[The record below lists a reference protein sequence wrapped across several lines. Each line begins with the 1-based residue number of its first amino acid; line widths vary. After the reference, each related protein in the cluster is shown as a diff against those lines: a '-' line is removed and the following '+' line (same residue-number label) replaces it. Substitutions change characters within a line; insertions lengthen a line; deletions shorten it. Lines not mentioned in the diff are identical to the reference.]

1 MNPKKANIIFW
12 TMLIIGALAG
22 GIGSTEGVKWM
33 SMLGIALMMGGLL
46 LRVLLYRCPY
56 CGKYLDRSTG
66 DFCPYCGKKIK

>member
-1 MNPKKANIIFW
+1 MNPKKANTIFW
-12 TMLIIGALAG
+12 TLLIIGALVG

-33 SMLGIALMMGGLL
+33 SMLGIVLMMGGLL
-46 LRVLLYRCPY
+46 LKVLLYRCPY